1 MKSSCPQADATDRVG
16 AVEEIAAQEP
26 PTVLIVD
33 DDPVA
38 RLAMAARVKRM
49 GYRVLE
55 AGDGQSGLE
64 TLRRER
70 PDLTILDWMMPG
82 LDGPSFCEQ
91 VRGDP
96 DIGSSQIL
104 MMTSNDHPEQIAEGL
119 ARGADDFL
127 SKAAS
132 RQEII
137 ARIQAGI
144 RTASLI
150 RRLEQVTDQLRR
162 KQGIL
167 DQELRA
173 AARYVESLLPS
184 AGMVVSGVELAHLYR
199 PSLALGGD
207 LYNVF
212 RCGDQ
217 CLGMYLLDASGHGV
231 ASALRS
237 ASLAS
242 FLREDNLLRYVGS
255 HDPGAILTEVNRLFP
270 MTGAGEYFTIVM
282 AQLDLRSQKVRYAT
296 AGHSGVCVHRRTG
309 DLQWLAPPTL
319 PLGFDSDCVYR
330 SVETPFLPGDR
341 LYLFSDGIY
350 EVPNSKDELWGK
362 ERFAAALCRAAD
374 RTLSG
379 ALSTV
384 VAEASQWSGRDG
396 FPDDVAVV
404 GIELKA

>member
-1 MKSSCPQADATDRVG
+1 
-16 AVEEIAAQEP
+16 
-26 PTVLIVD
+26 
-33 DDPVA
+33 
-38 RLAMAARVKRM
+38 
-49 GYRVLE
+49 
-55 AGDGQSGLE
+55 
-64 TLRRER
+64 
-70 PDLTILDWMMPG
+70 
-82 LDGPSFCEQ
+82 
-91 VRGDP
+91 
-96 DIGSSQIL
+96 
-104 MMTSNDHPEQIAEGL
+104 
-119 ARGADDFL
+119 
-127 SKAAS
+127 
-132 RQEII
+132 
-137 ARIQAGI
+137 
-144 RTASLI
+144 
-150 RRLEQVTDQLRR
+150 
-162 KQGIL
+162 
-167 DQELRA
+167 
-173 AARYVESLLPS
+173 
-184 AGMVVSGVELAHLYR
+184 
-199 PSLALGGD
+199 
-207 LYNVF
+207 
-212 RCGDQ
+212 
-217 CLGMYLLDASGHGV
+217 
-231 ASALRS
+231 
-237 ASLAS
+237 
-242 FLREDNLLRYVGS
+242 REDNLLRYVGS